1 MTNPTTITTEP
12 GVPFVDI
19 VREFEATP
27 EQLFRVQTDPR
38 LIEQWLGPREYGMRV
53 EEYDVRAGGKYRY
66 VNTDGEGNEFAFHGV
81 FHSVDPAKL
90 VIQTWEWEG
99 MPGQAT
105 LERASYEDLGN
116 GRTRLTTRTVFPSV
130 EARDATVENGMSHGI
145 LDSHA
150 RLDELLAG

>member
-1 MTNPTTITTEP
+1 MTNPTTITAEP
-12 GVPFVDI
+12 GTPFVDI
-19 VREFEATP
+19 VREFDATP
-27 EQLFRVQTDPR
+27 EELFRVQTDPR
-38 LIEQWLGPREYGMRV
+38 LIEQWLGPREYAMRV

-66 VNTDGEGNEFAFHGV
+66 VNTDASGNEFGFHGV

-130 EARDATVENGMSHGI
+130 EARDATVASGMSRGI

-150 RLDELLAG
+150 RLDELLSA